1 MTSTLINGV
10 AASHIDVNDR
20 SIHYGDG
27 LFETILGKHDTLFYW
42 AQHYQR
48 LRSCAERLGLNCPD
62 EQVFLSDIRY
72 LLQHKEDVLPDAYAI
87 KIILTRGSSE
97 RGYMIPKKIAENRI
111 VLLSAVAADYPS
123 LISGQLITGELYV
136 CKQQVSINENLAGIK
151 HLNRLENVLARNE
164 WRDSVNDN
172 FIDGLMLDADQH
184 VIEATMSNLFAVKD
198 NQLYTPD
205 LRRSGV
211 NGIMRDMVIDAAK
224 RNNIPVSCLDLSL
237 DDLFDVEELFI
248 SNSLMGIRSVSKMA
262 HRSYAD
268 QNITKIIFK
277 DLLHTKDNH
286 VEVVN

>member
-27 LFETILGKHDTLFYW
+27 LFETILGKNDTLFYW
-42 AQHYQR
+42 TQHYRR
-48 LRSCAERLGLNCPD
+48 LQSCAERLGLNCPD

-72 LLQHKEDVLPDAYAI
+72 LLQHKEDAFPDVYVI

-97 RGYMIPKKIAENRI
+97 RGYVIPKKITENRI

-164 WRDSVNDN
+164 WRDSDNDS

-224 RNNIPVSCLDLSL
+224 RNGIQVSCLDLSL
-237 DDLFDVEELFI
+237 DELFDMEELFI

-262 HRSYAD
+262 HSSYAD
-268 QNITKIIFK
+268 QSITKIIFK